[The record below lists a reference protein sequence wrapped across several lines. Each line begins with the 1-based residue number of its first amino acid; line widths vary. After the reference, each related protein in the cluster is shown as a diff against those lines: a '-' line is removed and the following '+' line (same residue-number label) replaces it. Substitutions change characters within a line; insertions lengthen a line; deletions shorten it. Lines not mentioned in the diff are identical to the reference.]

1 MARRMRGAVAAM
13 LALVS
18 ADAGVAQGTAH
29 PAATLVD
36 RVELSSDGFD
46 PAFGG
51 ISGIAYDRRHR
62 TWLLLSDDR
71 SDHAP
76 ARVYTAKIDRSARGR
91 WRVSQR
97 RRVVLRDGQG
107 NAFPAAGQHREAVD
121 PEAIRVA
128 SDSSVLWTSE
138 GDAKDG
144 YGPAVRRMDRRGRT
158 IATVALPANLRFDPS
173 GKHGTRDNLTLEG
186 TDFTPDG
193 ATWLAMEGPLIQD
206 GLPAG
211 DDRPALVRFTRLA
224 DGGARQFVYPLDAVP
239 ASVRGKPA
247 DNGVSEILAVDD
259 RRMLVLERSGARN
272 AGGQYHFHCRLYL
285 ADFDRASDV
294 GAIASLEGADIVPAT
309 KKLVF
314 DFDDLPASPGNLEG
328 MAWWPSTRG
337 RQDRIVLVNDNNFV
351 AGEPTRLLLLAL
363 LPDAL
368 RPPAK
373 GTCCR

>member
-1 MARRMRGAVAAM
+1 MRGVVAAM
-13 LALVS
+13 LALLS
-18 ADAGVAQGTAH
+18 ADAGVGQGTAH

-36 RVELSSDGFD
+36 KVVLVPDRFD

-76 ARVYTAKIDRSARGR
+76 ARFYTAKIDRSARGR
-91 WRVSQR
+91 WRVSQGWR
-97 RRVVLRDGQG
+97 AVLRDGQG
-107 NAFPAAGQHREAVD
+107 NAFPVAGQHREAVD

-128 SDSSVLWTSE
+128 PDGSVLWTTE

-158 IATVALPANLRFDPS
+158 IATEALPANLRFDPS

-186 TDFTPDG
+186 LDVTPDG
-193 ATWLAMEGPLIQD
+193 ATWLAMEGPLIED

-211 DDRPALVRFTRLA
+211 DDRPALVRFTRRG
-224 DGGARQFVYPLDAVP
+224 DGGALQFVYPLDAVP
-239 ASVRGKPA
+239 ASVRGKRA

-259 RRMLVLERSGARN
+259 TRMLVIERSGVRVAE
-272 AGGQYHFHCRLYL
+272 GQYHFHCRLYL
-285 ADFDRASDV
+285 ADFAHASDV
-294 GAIASLEGADIVPAT
+294 SAVASLKGADILPAT
-309 KKLVF
+309 KNLLF
-314 DFDDLPASPGNLEG
+314 DFDNLPANPGNLEG

-337 RQDRIVLVNDNNFV
+337 RRDRIVLVNDNNFV
-351 AGEPTRLLLLAL
+351 AGEPTRLLLLSLA
-363 LPDAL
+363 PDAL
-368 RPPAK
+368 RPLA
-373 GTCCR
+373 R